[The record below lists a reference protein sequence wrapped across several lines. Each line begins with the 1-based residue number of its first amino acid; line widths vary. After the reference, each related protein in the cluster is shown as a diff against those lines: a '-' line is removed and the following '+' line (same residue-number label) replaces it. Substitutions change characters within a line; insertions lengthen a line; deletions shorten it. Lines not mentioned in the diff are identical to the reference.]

1 MPPEPLPAF
10 NAYDD
15 TEHMRRQVAAGQHRD
30 VVGGLWDRLGNLQ
43 RDFLISRGL
52 LPGHFL
58 VDIGAGSFRAGVKLV
73 PYLDP
78 GHYYAI
84 DSQLV
89 LLQAGYEQEIVPQGL
104 AVRFPQAN
112 FAANAVFDVSSF
124 GRVFDYA
131 LAQSVFTHMPLW
143 RLEDCL
149 TALAPSMRL
158 GGMFFFTVFL
168 ADVEAAARPVK
179 QMPGGVVTLPDRDPY
194 HVTRPALQDVAARS
208 AAWRMV
214 EARGWSHPRNQQ
226 MVCFER
232 VAAGD

>member
-1 MPPEPLPAF
+1 MPPQPLPAF
-10 NAYDD
+10 SAYDN
-15 TEHMRRQVAAGQHRD
+15 TEQMRRQVEAGQHRD
-30 VVGGLWDRLGNLQ
+30 VIGGLWDELGILQ

-52 LPGHFL
+52 LPEHFL

-84 DSQLV
+84 DSQMV
-89 LLQAGYEQEIVPQGL
+89 LLQAGYEKEIVPQGL
-104 AVRFPQAN
+104 APRFPQGNLAAN
-112 FAANAVFDVSSF
+112 FAFDVSGF

-131 LAQSVFTHMPLW
+131 LAQSVFTHMPLR

-149 TALAPSMRL
+149 AALAPFLRV

-168 ADVEAAARPVK
+168 AGVEAASRPVT
-179 QMPGGVVTLPDRDPY
+179 QMPGGVVTSPDRDPF
-194 HVTRPALQDVAARS
+194 HMTMPALQAVAARS
-208 AAWRMV
+208 AGWRM
-214 EARGWSHPRNQQ
+214 AGAGGWSHPRNQQ

-232 VAAGD
+232 VVG